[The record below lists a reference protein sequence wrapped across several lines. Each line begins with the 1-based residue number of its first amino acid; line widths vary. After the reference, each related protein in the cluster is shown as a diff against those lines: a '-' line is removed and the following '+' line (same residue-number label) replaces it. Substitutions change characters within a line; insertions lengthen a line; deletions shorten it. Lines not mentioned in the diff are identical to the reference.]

1 MKGDRGA
8 FGTSGLCQAIR
19 KEACEDRQ
27 DGCLGVSAIVIS
39 LIKSDLRNHENKL
52 KNLIA
57 GKRLFRQKGRKK

>member
-27 DGCLGVSAIVIS
+27 GGCRGVSAIVIS
-39 LIKSDLRNHENKL
+39 LIKS
-52 KNLIA
+52 
-57 GKRLFRQKGRKK
+57 GYVYV

>member
-27 DGCLGVSAIVIS
+27 GGCLGVSAIVIS
-39 LIKSDLRNHENKL
+39 LIKS
-52 KNLIA
+52 
-57 GKRLFRQKGRKK
+57 GYVYV